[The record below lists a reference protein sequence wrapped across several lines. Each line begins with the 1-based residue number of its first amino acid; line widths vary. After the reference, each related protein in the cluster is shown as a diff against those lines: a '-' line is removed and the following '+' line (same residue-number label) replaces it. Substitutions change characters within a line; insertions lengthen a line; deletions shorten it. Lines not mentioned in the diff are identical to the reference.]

1 MTSIERT
8 AYPRFKRLI
17 TARELHLFFSPSREE
32 AEWATGRTQSAEH
45 RLALLLMLKSY
56 QRMGCFPKLAE
67 IPNMVADFV
76 RRAVELP
83 DGTLPV
89 YASQRSAEQHRAL
102 VRKRLGAKY
111 DAAGARAVAGE
122 TIRAEAEAKN
132 NPADLINIALE
143 KLVEAGLEL
152 PAFSTLD
159 AMASALRG
167 EVNAAICVGIHDRLS
182 EAHRAR
188 LLGLLDVLGLDGK
201 TPFNRLKQPAQRAT
215 WSHFKNLATHL
226 EWVDGLGDSA
236 LWLEGVASGKVTD
249 FAGEA
254 AAADAGVLRDYT
266 PMKRAAL
273 IACLVHKARMRA
285 RDDLTTMFTKRIAT
299 KVKKAKEELEKIRKN
314 QQAMVEALVGNY
326 RTLLQQVDDGG
337 PAQSAQARAAAMTGE
352 VLGAVADLDQEADA
366 AEAARCLDGKVSPA
380 LLALAKALRV
390 QTGGLGA
397 VTAAVD
403 GFGGFAQQYEQIEK
417 VSAHHGDNWEVLLYG
432 QIGRDRAV
440 MFDLT
445 GLLELRATS
454 EDGRVLDALAH
465 AKRYKASRETI
476 PEIGEDGRKVDV
488 AFATQNWQKAIRDK
502 SRPGAFVRR
511 HFEAMVFCYLAE
523 ELRTGDV
530 AVIGSE
536 EYADWSEQLLP
547 WSAVEA
553 KLPAYLVEV
562 GLREAGDDGPFDAA
576 AFTAQLQDK
585 LTAAAAAADAGYP
598 DNEDLF
604 IDPATGV
611 PTLKKRRAD
620 DQRPSAKRLEQEI
633 KARMPERSLI
643 GILARTAYWIEWWRR
658 FGPASGN
665 DPKLKDP
672 FGRYVITTF
681 VNGTNMGPYE
691 AARHIA
697 GVSGHEL
704 SMAANRHFNIAKLNE
719 AITDVVNAHARLD
732 MSRAWGGW
740 YDRGRGRHPHG
751 HLPQ

>member
-390 QTGGLGA
+390 QTG
-397 VTAAVD
+397 
-403 GFGGFAQQYEQIEK
+403 
-417 VSAHHGDNWEVLLYG
+417 
-432 QIGRDRAV
+432 
-440 MFDLT
+440 
-445 GLLELRATS
+445 
-454 EDGRVLDALAH
+454 
-465 AKRYKASRETI
+465 
-476 PEIGEDGRKVDV
+476 
-488 AFATQNWQKAIRDK
+488 
-502 SRPGAFVRR
+502 
-511 HFEAMVFCYLAE
+511 
-523 ELRTGDV
+523 
-530 AVIGSE
+530 
-536 EYADWSEQLLP
+536 
-547 WSAVEA
+547 
-553 KLPAYLVEV
+553 
-562 GLREAGDDGPFDAA
+562 
-576 AFTAQLQDK
+576 
-585 LTAAAAAADAGYP
+585 
-598 DNEDLF
+598 
-604 IDPATGV
+604 
-611 PTLKKRRAD
+611 
-620 DQRPSAKRLEQEI
+620 
-633 KARMPERSLI
+633 
-643 GILARTAYWIEWWRR
+643 
-658 FGPASGN
+658 
-665 DPKLKDP
+665 
-672 FGRYVITTF
+672 
-681 VNGTNMGPYE
+681 
-691 AARHIA
+691 
-697 GVSGHEL
+697 
-704 SMAANRHFNIAKLNE
+704 
-719 AITDVVNAHARLD
+719 
-732 MSRAWGGW
+732 
-740 YDRGRGRHPHG
+740 
-751 HLPQ
+751 